1 MGITLANKLFYQFEF
16 IGVLIMS
23 KNERMP
29 GWLQIVRNIKGL
41 FFGKVRR
48 MHFLLW
54 FIPPSENDSCQRS
67 ISLSFHLSSS
77 HGENLSLFYTV
88 QTALT

>member
-1 MGITLANKLFYQFEF
+1 
-16 IGVLIMS
+16 
-23 KNERMP
+23 
-29 GWLQIVRNIKGL
+29 
-41 FFGKVRR
+41 

-54 FIPPSENDSCQRS
+54 FIPLSENDSCQRS

-77 HGENLSLFYTV
+77 HGENLSLFFTV